1 MQRTPDLDL
10 NRPPGPDIGVHVYAV
25 RARRGRVPRR
35 RDIYQC
41 ETRAEAIL
49 SLFACADEA
58 IGTWDAQTGLGASM
72 VAEESSPDSG
82 LQGARAAAGS
92 TRATRQWQ
100 SLSQQARHRHTGA
113 AAAASPHSSSIS
125 RSGSRRR
132 CTTPAACASAHS
144 TPSNTATANT
154 ATHVIATVACG
165 RSRAASATRRA
176 SHRGRRRRRLGT
188 PRRRTG

>member
-1 MQRTPDLDL
+1 MDGSLWRTI
-10 NRPPGPDIGVHVYAV
+10 DI
-25 RARRGRVPRR
+25 RCEPTPSCICPRR
-35 RDIYQC
+35 AAPQRR
-41 ETRAEAIL
+41 TR
-49 SLFACADEA
+49 SPCADEA
-58 IGTWDAQTGLGASM
+58 ITRPAQAGLTGNGREPELPASM

-154 ATHVIATVACG
+154 ATHVIATAACG

-176 SHRGRRRRRLGT
+176 SPRGRRRRRLRT
-188 PRRRTG
+188 LRRRTG